1 MKNNNFPVE
10 LAKSIQFTGIH
21 DFEKETRRMPNFV
34 LHELAHA
41 YHNHLLG
48 DDHPGIL
55 TAFNAAKK
63 SSTYQN
69 LVKRSGDPKKP
80 YRISDGE
87 TYAMSNQMEYFAEA
101 TEAYFHENDY
111 YPHRRLQLI
120 EHDPKVVP
128 VLEKVWGV
136 TKPTHPV
143 LAANRIL
150 FLGDSIT
157 NARHF
162 VTDLQAALHLQGHTP
177 EVMALG
183 LSSEGVTGLTEPG
196 HPFPRPDITERLD
209 RALAKTKPDLVI
221 ACYGMNDGIYHPFS
235 DDRFHAYQ
243 KGIQSLIEKVKASG
257 AKLILLT
264 PPPFD
269 AKAPGA
275 AKNIVGPEAPVFSWR
290 TVYQD
295 YDRDVIARYAKYI
308 LTLKPQVTYVIDIHT
323 PITQQPPGTLTEDG
337 IHPTPQGHRIIAGA
351 IYKTLFNDPLPQLPA
366 DLVSF
371 YKSRQTYLSP
381 AWLTHTGHTRPGVK
395 PGLPLKEA
403 QARAAFT
410 IR

>member
-1 MKNNNFPVE
+1 
-10 LAKSIQFTGIH
+10 
-21 DFEKETRRMPNFV
+21 MPNFV

-48 DDHPGIL
+48 DDHPDIL
-55 TAFNAAKK
+55 AAFNAAKK
-63 SSTYQN
+63 SGTYQN
-69 LVKRSGDPKKP
+69 LVKRSGDPAKP

-101 TEAYFHENDY
+101 TEAYFHENDF
-111 YPHRRLQLI
+111 YPHRRAQLL
-120 EHDPKVVP
+120 EHDPKLVP
-128 VLEKVWGV
+128 VLEKVWEV
-136 TKPTHPV
+136 KKPTLPV
-143 LAANRIL
+143 LAANRIV

-157 NARHF
+157 NSRDF

-177 EVMALG
+177 EVIPIGLG
-183 LSSEGVTGLTEPG
+183 SEGVTGLTEPG
-196 HPFPRPDITERLD
+196 HPFPRPDVTERLD

-235 DDRFHAYQ
+235 DDRFVAYQ

-257 AKLILLT
+257 AQLILIT

-269 AKAPGA
+269 VQAPGA
-275 AKNIVGPEAPVFSWR
+275 KKNAVDLGAPVFSWR
-290 TVYQD
+290 NIYKH
-295 YDRDVIARYAKYI
+295 YDRDVIARYAQWI
-308 LTLKPQVTYVIDIHT
+308 LSLKPQVTDVIDVHT
-323 PITQQPPGTLTEDG
+323 PINHHMTATRKSKPDYTLSNDG
-337 IHPTPQGHRIIAGA
+337 VHINALGHRIMAGA
-351 IYKTLFNDPLPQLPA
+351 IYQGLFDKPLPELPA
-366 DLVSF
+366 DLVKF
-371 YKSRQTYLSP
+371 YKSRQSHLSP

-403 QARAAFT
+403 QARAAFV